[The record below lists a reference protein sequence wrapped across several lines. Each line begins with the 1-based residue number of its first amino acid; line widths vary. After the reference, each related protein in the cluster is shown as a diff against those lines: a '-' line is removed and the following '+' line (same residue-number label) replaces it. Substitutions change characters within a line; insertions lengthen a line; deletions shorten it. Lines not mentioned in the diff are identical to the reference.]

1 MKKIVFILTFFLTIC
16 YSITSYGTETNSIDT
31 NGIIEKQEKS
41 LEITEFIKES
51 KEYVGESFS
60 DVDLNT
66 LYKDAISG
74 DINLQGFLGKVI
86 KLTGKE
92 VASTIRSLGYI
103 LVIIII
109 HSIIKN
115 ISDGLGNNQIGEIT
129 HYVVYIL
136 IVTLIMTNFS
146 EMINLIRET
155 TNSLVG
161 FLNSLLPILLSL
173 MITTGNIVTAST
185 IQPILLMV
193 ITFIG
198 NFISSV
204 LLPLILI
211 GTALGIISK
220 ISDKVQISKLSKFFK
235 SSVVW
240 VLGIVLTIF
249 VGILSLEGTLTS
261 SVDGLTAKTTK
272 AVVTSTIPVV
282 GKILGE
288 TVDAVLGCSN
298 ILKNAVG
305 FVGIFVV
312 ISISI
317 LPIIKLAIMS
327 ISFNLTAALSEPIAD
342 KKIVSVLEQMGD
354 TFKVLLGMVIAISVM
369 LIIGLTL
376 VIKITNSGMMYR

>member
-41 LEITEFIKES
+41 LGITEFIKES

>member
-16 YSITSYGTETNSIDT
+16 YSITSYGTETNNIDT
-31 NGIIEKQEKS
+31 NGIIGEQEKS
-41 LEITEFIKES
+41 LGITEFIKES

-74 DINLQGFLGKVI
+74 DINLQGFFGKVI

-103 LVIIII
+103 LIIIII

-317 LPIIKLAIMS
+317 LPIVKLAIMS

>member
-1 MKKIVFILTFFLTIC
+1 MKKIIAILIFLFTIA
-16 YSITSYGTETNSIDT
+16 YSITSYGTDTNSIL
-31 NGIIEKQEKS
+31 EEQEKN
-41 LEITEFIKES
+41 LGITEFIKEAQDYS
-51 KEYVGESFS
+51 EETFG
-60 DVDLNT
+60 DVDLST
-66 LYKDAISG
+66 LYQDAISG
-74 DINLQGFLGKVI
+74 NVNLNGTLNSI
-86 KLTGKE
+86 LNIAGKE
-92 VASTIRSLGYI
+92 IKSTVRSLGYI

-115 ISDGLGNNQIGEIT
+115 ISDGLGNSQIGEIT
-129 HYVVYIL
+129 HYVVYVL
-136 IVTLIMTNFS
+136 IVTLVMTNFS

-155 TNSLVG
+155 TNNLVG
-161 FLNSLLPILLSL
+161 FLNSLLPILLAL

-185 IQPILLMV
+185 IQPVLLV
-193 ITFIG
+193 TITLIG
-198 NFISSV
+198 NFISAV
-204 LLPLILI
+204 LLPLVLI
-211 GTALGIISK
+211 GTALGIVSK
-220 ISDKVQISKLSKFFK
+220 ISDKVQINKLSKFFK

-240 VLGIVLTIF
+240 ILGVVLTIF

-282 GKILGE
+282 GKLLGE

-305 FVGIFVV
+305 FVGIFIV

-327 ISFNLTAALSEPIAD
+327 IAFNLTAALSEPIAD
-342 KKIVSVLEQMGD
+342 KKIVSIFEQMGD
-354 TFKVLLGMVIAISVM
+354 TFKVLLGMMTTISVM